1 MLGRHRLTESNKL
14 TILYE
19 STVLKLADGRGALP
33 PILEGCY
40 TVSIEEAR
48 RRFVLGVPELLERW
62 ISRRASEHTQR
73 AYRQDLFT
81 FIRFAGI
88 AWPEEAPAL
97 FRINVAQVHAY
108 RDWMNARGDAPKTIN
123 RRIASL
129 SGFFRFLR
137 EVAAELRLPIQV
149 ANPADKEFVSR
160 ENADPVQERRHFS
173 AARARDLF
181 GMPEGE
187 SVLAYRDRAM
197 LKCLLYAGMRIDTLL
212 QLDVDDFHVDD
223 HDPTLRV
230 TEKGNRRRTIG
241 LNRRAAEAVQQYI
254 MVAGLESGPL
264 FRARLNPRSK
274 KLGQDRMSYPT
285 AYRLLQRYF
294 ARLPGATKQVT
305 GEDGPRQKCI
315 YSPHSTRATT
325 ATLLLEDGQDIRK
338 VQELL
343 GHRHVTTTQIYDKRR
358 RQTSEGASHDV
369 PI

>member
-1 MLGRHRLTESNKL
+1 MTGNQLAILPHPPAPKVADDRL
-14 TILYE
+14 
-19 STVLKLADGRGALP
+19 ALP
-33 PILEGCY
+33 PILNGCY
-40 TVSIEEAR
+40 TDSIEEAR
-48 RRFVLGVPELLERW
+48 RQFVHGIPELLERW
-62 ISRRASEHTQR
+62 ISRRASRHTQR

-88 AWPEEAPAL
+88 AWPGEAPAL
-97 FRINVAQVHAY
+97 FRIKVAEVQAY
-108 RDWMNARGDAPKTIN
+108 RDWMMARSDAPKTIN

-149 ANPADKEFVSR
+149 ANPADKEFISR
-160 ENADPVQERRHFS
+160 ENADPVEERRHFS
-173 AARARDLF
+173 AARARELF

-187 SVLAYRDRAM
+187 SALAYRDRAM

-212 QLDVDDFHVDD
+212 RLDVGDFHNDEQ
-223 HDPTLRV
+223 DPTLRV

-241 LNRRAAEAVQQYI
+241 LNRRAAEAIQQYI
-254 MVAGLESGPL
+254 TIAGMESGPL
-264 FRARLNPRSK
+264 FRPRLNPRSK
-274 KLGQDRMSYPT
+274 RLATNRMSYPT
-285 AYRLLQRYF
+285 AYRLLQGYF
-294 ARLPGATKQVT
+294 SRLPGALKQVA
-305 GEDGPRQKCI
+305 GEGQPPRQKCI

-358 RQTSEGASHDV
+358 RQTSEGASHHV

>member
-1 MLGRHRLTESNKL
+1 VQQPIVRFF
-14 TILYE
+14 
-19 STVLKLADGRGALP
+19 STNGRGALP
-33 PILEGCY
+33 PILESCY
-40 TVSIEEAR
+40 TASIEEAR
-48 RRFVLGVPELLERW
+48 RQFVLGVPELLERW
-62 ISRRASEHTQR
+62 ISRRASRHTQR

-88 AWPEEAPAL
+88 TWPDEAPAL
-97 FRINVAQVHAY
+97 FRIGVAQVHAY
-108 RDWMNARGDAPKTIN
+108 RDRMITRGDAPKTIN

-149 ANPADKEFVSR
+149 ANPADKEFISR
-160 ENADPVQERRHFS
+160 ENADPVEERRHFS
-173 AARARDLF
+173 AAKARELF

-197 LKCLLYAGMRIDTLL
+197 LKCLLYSGMRIDTLL
-212 QLDVDDFHVDD
+212 RLDVKDFQNDQ

-230 TEKGNRRRTIG
+230 TEKGNRRRNIG
-241 LNRRAAEAVQQYI
+241 LNPRAAGAIQQY
-254 MVAGLESGPL
+254 MAVAGLEHGPL
-264 FRARLNPRSK
+264 FCPRLNPRSK
-274 KLGQDRMSYPT
+274 KLAKCRMSYST
-285 AYRLLQRYF
+285 AYRLLQSYF
-294 ARLPGATKQVT
+294 ARLPGAMKQVA
-305 GEDGPRQKCI
+305 GEDGPRERCI
-315 YSPHSTRATT
+315 YTPHSTRATT

-343 GHRHVTTTQIYDKRR
+343 GHQHVTTTQIYDKRR